1 MDRPSNPFVFTKK
14 TVFMQRLS
22 DAVVH
27 GAVRYIQGTVPVLK
41 AGAFAS
47 KMTQRYDCDLTPVQA
62 SRKRK
67 AGYATAK
74 LYFWYPQKG
83 SLDLHWILFITEG
96 ELKDGVGADEKWR
109 DPTNH
114 KERVTITNYVLV
126 NIPTTFGLPRWSWRY
141 TRASFDGLCYDIV
154 NTIRNKHDERL
165 KQLIYSLYR
174 SPSFSGIREQVKKA
188 ATLIEAEWQRTRGSK
203 ENMPE
208 IPKFKG
214 YVRRLPDKGVR
225 LAAIKVQ
232 LAKRETLATDDDM
245 RRFYDNH
252 DDYDEDDDENANEAK

>member
-1 MDRPSNPFVFTKK
+1 
-14 TVFMQRLS
+14 MQRIS
-22 DAVVH
+22 DAVSK
-27 GAVRYIQGTVPVLK
+27 GSVRYLQGTIAVVK

-47 KMTQRYDCDLTPVQA
+47 KMTQRFACDLTPVQA

-74 LYFWYPQKG
+74 LYFWYPHKG

-96 ELKDGVGADEKWR
+96 ELEDTGGSDEQWR
-109 DPTNH
+109 DPTKK

-126 NIPTTFGLPRWSWRY
+126 RILTTFDIKPRCSWRY
-141 TRASFDGLCYDIV
+141 TKASFDDLCDDIV
-154 NTIRNKHDERL
+154 NAIRSKHDEQL
-165 KQLIYSLYR
+165 KQLIYNLYR

-188 ATLIEAEWQRTRGSK
+188 VKLIEAEWQRTRGSK
-203 ENMPE
+203 ENMPA

-225 LAAIKVQ
+225 LASIKVQ
-232 LAKRETLATDDDM
+232 LAKIETLAKDEDM
-245 RRFYDNH
+245 SRFYD
-252 DDYDEDDDENANEAK
+252 DE

>member
-1 MDRPSNPFVFTKK
+1 
-14 TVFMQRLS
+14 
-22 DAVVH
+22 
-27 GAVRYIQGTVPVLK
+27 VPVLK

-47 KMTQRYDCDLTPVQA
+47 KMTQRYDCDLTPAQA

-96 ELKDGVGADEKWR
+96 ELKDGVGSDEKWR
-109 DPTNH
+109 DPSNN

-188 ATLIEAEWQRTRGSK
+188 VTLIEAEWRRTRGSK
-203 ENMPE
+203 ENMPD

-232 LAKRETLATDDDM
+232 LAKQETLATDDDM

>member
-1 MDRPSNPFVFTKK
+1 
-14 TVFMQRLS
+14 MQRIS
-22 DAVVH
+22 DAVSK
-27 GAVRYIQGTVPVLK
+27 GSVRYLQGTIAVVK

-47 KMTQRYDCDLTPVQA
+47 KMTQRFACDLTPVQA

-74 LYFWYPQKG
+74 LYFWYPHKG

-96 ELKDGVGADEKWR
+96 ELEDTGGSDEKWR
-109 DPTNH
+109 DPTKK

-126 NIPTTFGLPRWSWRY
+126 RILTTFDIKPRCSWRY
-141 TRASFDGLCYDIV
+141 TKASFDDLCDDIV
-154 NTIRNKHDERL
+154 NAIRSKHDEQL
-165 KQLIYSLYR
+165 KQLIYNLYR

-188 ATLIEAEWQRTRGSK
+188 VKLIEAEWQRTRGSK
-203 ENMPE
+203 ENMPA

-225 LAAIKVQ
+225 LASIKVQ
-232 LAKRETLATDDDM
+232 LAKIETLAKDEDM
-245 RRFYDNH
+245 SRFYD
-252 DDYDEDDDENANEAK
+252 DE

>member
-1 MDRPSNPFVFTKK
+1 
-14 TVFMQRLS
+14 MQRIS
-22 DAVVH
+22 DAVSK
-27 GAVRYIQGTVPVLK
+27 GSVRYLQGTIAVVK

-47 KMTQRYDCDLTPVQA
+47 KMTQRFACDLTPVQA

-74 LYFWYPQKG
+74 LYFWYPHKG

-96 ELKDGVGADEKWR
+96 ELEDTGGSDEQWR
-109 DPTNH
+109 DPTKK

-126 NIPTTFGLPRWSWRY
+126 RILTTFDIKPRCSWRY
-141 TRASFDGLCYDIV
+141 TKASFDDLCDDIV
-154 NTIRNKHDERL
+154 NAIRSKHDEQL
-165 KQLIYSLYR
+165 KQLIYNLYR

-188 ATLIEAEWQRTRGSK
+188 VKLIEAEWQRTRGSK
-203 ENMPE
+203 ENMPA

-225 LAAIKVQ
+225 LASIKVQ
-232 LAKRETLATDDDM
+232 LAKIETLAK
-245 RRFYDNH
+245 
-252 DDYDEDDDENANEAK
+252 DEDMSRLYDDG